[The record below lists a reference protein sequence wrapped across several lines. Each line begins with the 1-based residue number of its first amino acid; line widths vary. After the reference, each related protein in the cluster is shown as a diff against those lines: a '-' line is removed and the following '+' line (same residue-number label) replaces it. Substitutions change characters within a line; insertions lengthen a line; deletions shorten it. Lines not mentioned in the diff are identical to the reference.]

1 MYLTCILFIYV
12 HDKTHLL
19 AWYIVLM
26 TSHLSPPDLEAR
38 AGDVWPEMVTTRPAV
53 AKSEH

>member
-1 MYLTCILFIYV
+1 MYV
-12 HDKTHLL
+12 HDKTKTHLL
-19 AWYIVLM
+19 VWSIVLM